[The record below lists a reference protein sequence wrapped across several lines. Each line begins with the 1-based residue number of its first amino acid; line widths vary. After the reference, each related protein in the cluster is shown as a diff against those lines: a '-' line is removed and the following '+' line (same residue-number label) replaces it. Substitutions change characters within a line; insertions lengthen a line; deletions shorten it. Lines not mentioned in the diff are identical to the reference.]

1 MLLEICANSYTSAIN
16 AERGGAHRIELCERL
31 SVGGVTP
38 NSDLISKVIRH
49 VSIPVFVL
57 VRPRGGNFVYT
68 DKEFELM
75 KKTIAEI
82 KTLECHGVVSGILNA
97 DSTIDIERTHELIA
111 LARPLAFTFHRAFDE
126 VPDATTAIEQLIE
139 LQVDRVLTSGQK
151 PVASDGIQLLKNLKG
166 TAKDKLILLPGG
178 GITPEN
184 AALFREHGFD
194 ELHSSARKKS
204 NAELAQCDTTEIE
217 IVKSLCEII
226 SQ

>member
-16 AERGGAHRIELCERL
+16 AQKGGAHRIELCERL

-38 NSDLISKVIRH
+38 NSDLISKVKRH

-68 DKEFELM
+68 VEEFELM
-75 KKTIAEI
+75 KKTIAEV
-82 KTLECHGVVSGILNA
+82 KTLECHGVISGTLND
-97 DSTIDIERTHELIA
+97 DSTIDIERTRELIT

-139 LQVDRVLTSGQK
+139 LQVDRVLTSGQQ
-151 PVASDGIQLLKNLKG
+151 PEASDGIQLLNNLKRHV
-166 TAKDKLILLPGG
+166 KDKLIVLPGG

-184 AALFREHGFD
+184 AALFREHGFR
-194 ELHSSARKKS
+194 ELHSSARKKT
-204 NAELAQCDTTEIE
+204 NTERAQSATTETE